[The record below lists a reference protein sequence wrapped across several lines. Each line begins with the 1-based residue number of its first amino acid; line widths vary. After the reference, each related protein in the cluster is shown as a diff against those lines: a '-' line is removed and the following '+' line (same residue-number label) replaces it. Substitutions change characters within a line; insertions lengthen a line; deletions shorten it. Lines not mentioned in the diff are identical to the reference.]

1 MGKLIVIEGLD
12 GSGKSTQLD
21 LLLERLK
28 GLNIDC
34 RSVSFPDYE
43 SDSSALV
50 RMYLAGKFGKKPDD
64 VNPFAASVFY
74 TVDRYASYKQNW
86 GGYYDTGGVIIAG
99 RYTTSNAV
107 HQTSKL
113 DKSEWETFLN
123 WLYDFEY
130 NKVGI
135 PKPDKVIF
143 LDMPVEVSQK
153 LLSGRYKGDES
164 KKDIHESDVNYLDNC
179 RKAAVFTAEFSG
191 WKVVPCAKDNEART
205 INEISDDILNEVL
218 SVLEEN

>member
-12 GSGKSTQLD
+12 GSGKSTQLE
-21 LLLERLK
+21 LLPKALK
-28 GLNIDC
+28 TKGIDC
-34 RSVSFPDYE
+34 KSVSFPDYE
-43 SDSSALV
+43 SNSSALV
-50 RMYLAGKFGKKPDD
+50 KMYLKGEFGTKPGD
-64 VNPFAASVFY
+64 VNAYASSIFY
-74 TVDRYASYKQNW
+74 TVDRFASFKKNW
-86 GGYYDTGGVIIAG
+86 GDYYNKGGIIVSG

-113 DKSEWETFLN
+113 DKDNWKDFLD

-153 LLSGRYKGDES
+153 LLSGRYKGDEA
-164 KKDIHESDVNYLDNC
+164 KKDIHESDAEYLKKC
-179 RKAAVFTAEFSG
+179 REAAIFTANYSD
-191 WKVVPCAKDNEART
+191 WTVIPCAKDGEPRS
-205 INEISDDILNEVL
+205 IEDISEDILESVMKVL
-218 SVLEEN
+218 